1 MLIRYAEGQQRSG
14 RLGATIASRNRY
26 GAYLRAGTVPVNPST
41 DRQVAVRG
49 YLQSLAINWNN
60 TLTQAER
67 DAWEVYAANVS
78 WRNRLGEMVHLTGL
92 AHYIR
97 CNSPRLLVG
106 LARVDTAPA
115 IQTIAIAEQELVV
128 TASEAT
134 QQFSLAYDDT
144 QDWCDED
151 GAFQAVYIGLP
162 QNPGI
167 KFFGGPWRYITK
179 ILGDSIAP
187 PSSPETAIDTPNWPF
202 SEGQRIWVRT
212 RIGRA
217 DGRLSEFAQDDFLAG
232 A

>member
-60 TLTQAER
+60 ALTQLQR
-67 DAWEVYAANVS
+67 DAWEVYASNVS

-97 CNSPRLLVG
+97 SNSPRLLVG
-106 LARVDTAPA
+106 LARVDAAPA

-128 TASEAT
+128 SGSEAT
-134 QQFSLAYDDT
+134 QQFSVAYDDT

-151 GAFQAVYIGLP
+151 GGFQAIYIGLP
-162 QNPGI
+162 QNAGI
-167 KFFGGPWRYITK
+167 KFFGGPWRYAAT
-179 ILGDSIAP
+179 ILGDAITP
-187 PSSPETAIDTPNWPF
+187 PTSPEASIDTPNWPF
-202 SEGQRIWVRT
+202 AEGQRIWTKT